1 MTMFSS
7 LIDRALLG
15 ALFFILLTRGPLLA
29 ACIDAK
35 VFEVE
40 AMSEQKGTVL
50 LDVREPYE
58 FNDCRIPGSIN
69 IPAATLQKEYGKLDK
84 GATIIV
90 YCRTGRRSLESCRFL
105 DEKGFMKVINMVG
118 GISAWYN
125 TGRKLEGSCEGR
137 PDFLYDRSG
146 KVLRR
151 KEGAVPPEPEIKGCK

>member
-1 MTMFSS
+1 MAMSS
-7 LIDRALLG
+7 SIIYRALLG
-15 ALFFILLTRGPLLA
+15 ALFFILLTRGPLFA

-40 AMSEQKGTVL
+40 AMTGQKGTVL

-69 IPAATLQKEYGKLDK
+69 IPASTLKREYGKLDK
-84 GATIIV
+84 EAAIVV
-90 YCRTGRRSLESCRFL
+90 YCRTGRRSLDACGFL
-105 DEKGFMKVINMVG
+105 DEKGFKKVINMVG

-137 PDFLYDRSG
+137 PDFIYDRRG
-146 KVLRR
+146 QVLRR
-151 KEGAVPPEPEIKGCK
+151 KEGVVPPEPEIKGCK

>member
-15 ALFFILLTRGPLLA
+15 ALFFILLTRGPLFA

-40 AMSEQKGTVL
+40 AMTGQKGAIL

-58 FNDCRIPGSIN
+58 FIDCRIPGSIN
-69 IPAATLQKEYGKLDK
+69 IPTSTLQKEYVKLDK
-84 GATIIV
+84 GATIVV
-90 YCRTGRRSLESCRFL
+90 YCGTGRRSLDACKNL
-105 DEKGFMKVINMVG
+105 DEKGFKKVLNIVG

-137 PDFLYDRSG
+137 PDFLYGRSG

-151 KEGAVPPEPEIKGCK
+151 KDGAVPPEPEIKGCK